1 MSSEAGINELTFE
14 KSKEEKK
21 KPFQSLAAQEK
32 KYLIHCK
39 T

>member
-21 KPFQSLAAQEK
+21 PFQSLAAQEK